1 MKKKILVLGSTG
13 YISSSFIKIYKKRY
27 KILASIR
34 SKKKSKDKVFSNTKI
49 IIEDILK
56 NNFAK
61 YKENSIE
68 AAIYSIALNA
78 KESEK
83 NYQLSKKIN
92 FLAIKIFCKLIKK
105 YNIKKL
111 IKLSTVKV
119 YGKQPN
125 FEINEKSKINPKDNY
140 SKHILY
146 ADKYLENFCKKNQ
159 IKYHILRVSNGFG
172 KPSLDSK
179 EAKKVLVNSFVIQAL
194 KKNEIKIKTKRDINK
209 NFISIKDIVNCINF
223 FMSNNFLPS
232 GVYLLSG
239 KKNISL
245 FELAL
250 EIRDIFLNKYK
261 KKIKVNQNF
270 DSPKIINP
278 SFKINSSKLKYIGFF
293 NLKKNYNDDIKD
305 LINFYSKI

>member
-1 MKKKILVLGSTG
+1 MKKKILVLGSGG
-13 YISSSFIKIYKKRY
+13 YISSTFIKIYKKKY

-34 SKKKSKDKVFSNTKI
+34 SKKKSKDKIFSNTQI

-61 YKENSIE
+61 YKESSIE

-78 KESEK
+78 KDSEN
-83 NYQLSKKIN
+83 NYQLSKKLN
-92 FLAIKIFCKLIKK
+92 FSAIKAFCKLAKK

-119 YGKQPN
+119 YGNQPN
-125 FEINEKSKINPKDNY
+125 FTINEKSKINPKDNY

-146 ADKYLENFCKKNQ
+146 ADKYLENFCKKNK

-172 KPSLDSK
+172 KPSIKSE

-209 NFISIKDIVNCINF
+209 NFISIKDVVSCL
-223 FMSNNFLPS
+223 NFLISKNFVPS
-232 GVYLLSG
+232 GIYMLSG

-245 FELAL
+245 FQLAL
-250 EIRDIFLNKYK
+250 GIRDIFLNTYK

-270 DSPKIINP
+270 DNLKIINP
-278 SFKINSSKLKYIGFF
+278 NFKINSNKLKNIGFF
-293 NLKKNYNDDIKD
+293 NLKKNYNEDIKD